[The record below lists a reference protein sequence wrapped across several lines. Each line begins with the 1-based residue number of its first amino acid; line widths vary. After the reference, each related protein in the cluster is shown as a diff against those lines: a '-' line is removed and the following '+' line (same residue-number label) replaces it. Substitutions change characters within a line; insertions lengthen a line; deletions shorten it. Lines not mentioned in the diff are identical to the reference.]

1 MILIGIDIGKLSHT
15 FCIMDKYTGEL
26 ITKPTNIKN
35 DKNGFDLLLDKV
47 KLYDKN
53 DLLFGMEDTGHY
65 HFALLKTLLSRGY
78 TVALINPIA
87 TDLTRKLQGGISKND
102 ELDTITICDVISS
115 NSSKKPYRISK
126 VNSFELY
133 EQRQLTRH
141 HHNLKE

>member
-26 ITKPTNIKN
+26 IIKPTNIKN

-47 KLYDKN
+47 KLYDKT

-87 TDLTRKLQGGISKND
+87 TDLTRKLQGGVSKND
-102 ELDTITICDVISS
+102 ELDTITICLHL
-115 NSSKKPYRISK
+115 RA
-126 VNSFELY
+126 
-133 EQRQLTRH
+133 
-141 HHNLKE
+141 NL